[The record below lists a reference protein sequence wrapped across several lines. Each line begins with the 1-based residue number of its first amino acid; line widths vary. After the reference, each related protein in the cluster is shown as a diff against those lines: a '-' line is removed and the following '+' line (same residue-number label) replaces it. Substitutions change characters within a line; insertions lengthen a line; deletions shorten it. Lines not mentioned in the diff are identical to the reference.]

1 MQRESER
8 RANTM
13 AGMMEPTRKTGLRP
27 LWKPLIRRVREPMED
42 RTVFPIRRFRPR
54 LLTFDNSTD

>member
-1 MQRESER
+1 M